1 MRLPVGRSVLLA
13 GLISVATPT
22 ALQPTPTVAVA
33 VGAVQDYP
41 RPPVAAAPVAAV
53 WDHVAATYPASR
65 LQRITAYN
73 ALASQTDSTP
83 TVASCGPLADAPGRV
98 VAVSR
103 DLLYTPDGRKRCGQ
117 EVAVVYDDGSI
128 VVGVIWDTMHGR
140 YRAAADILVGTRAEA
155 VQHGVATG
163 HLIMLD

>member
-1 MRLPVGRSVLLA
+1 MRLPIGRSALLA
-13 GLISVATPT
+13 GLISWATPT
-22 ALQPTPTVAVA
+22 ALQPTPAPVA

-41 RPPVAAAPVAAV
+41 RPYVAAP
-53 WDHVAATYPASR
+53 WDDAAATYPATR

-83 TVASCGPLADAPGRV
+83 TLASCGRLADAPGHV

-117 EVAVVYDDGSI
+117 EVAVVYDDGTI
-128 VVGVIWDTMHGR
+128 VLGVIWDTMNRR
-140 YRAAADILVGTRAEA
+140 YRAAADILLPTRAEA
-155 VQHGVATG
+155 LQHGVQTG